1 MFFLNHY
8 HEFSLQRILY
18 YYWRLPCIPQVSHYS
33 RRNRRNRR
41 NGFTCLW
48 FLCEA
53 LSTCLNR
60 GRYVTIWFPAA
71 WDQKSEGLKDHRR
84 GCNPRSCSRQAKAP
98 KGRQTV
104 NGTHSVTPSGFCFI
118 SILCAGVAPLPVLC
132 RPRRGL
138 FALVVIGGLGQKV
151 RRTERPQT
159 LLGIYIVY
167 YYPTMAALWHL
178 IWRPTEP

>member
-71 WDQKSEGLKDHRR
+71 WDKKSEGLKDYRR
-84 GCNPRSCSRQAKAP
+84 GCTPRSCSRQAKAL
-98 KGRQTV
+98 KGRQAV

-118 SILCAGVAPLPVLC
+118 HSLCAGVAPLPVLC

-138 FALVVIGGLGQKV
+138 FSLVVISGLRPKV
-151 RRTERPQT
+151 WRTERPQT
-159 LLGIYIVY
+159 GVQ
-167 YYPTMAALWHL
+167 PPFM
-178 IWRPTEP
+178 